1 MLSEL
6 LQQIFFIL
14 EINGTTLLDDP
25 WNTIFSPFTNLLGSM
40 FYLIP
45 VGAIGMGLFVKTRNP
60 VMVSMYL
67 LSSGALL
74 SSGSIF
80 VGAMDMVPVYIM
92 ITAAGVAGL
101 FISLIL
107 RR

>member
-1 MLSEL
+1 MLGWL
-6 LQQIFFIL
+6 LAA
-14 EINGTTLLDDP
+14 INGTTLINDP
-25 WNTIFSPFTNLLGSM
+25 WNTILSPFIDLFGTM

-60 VMVSMYL
+60 VIVSMYL
-67 LSSGALL
+67 LTSGALL

-80 VGAMDMVPVYIM
+80 VGALGMVPVYIM
-92 ITAAGVAGL
+92 VSAAGFAGL